1 MKQKQYADENAE
13 QKQQK
18 TCKYGIRRAHEASTL
33 HKELQATKEFWKLNS
48 LPLWTKHQLVIQ

>member
-33 HKELQATKEFWKLNS
+33 HKELQAIKERWAQERWSPPGKKYQFE
-48 LPLWTKHQLVIQ
+48 V